1 MLNSSLK
8 IVFASSIFFLTAT
21 ITNADVQ
28 DEIVSLLEEAT
39 AQGECAGYIGFLYND
54 YTIGGFSDEGQ
65 AKKSR
70 NLHMQKAY
78 STAESFVD
86 LAIKNKVE
94 GKYLIIKKGNS
105 FCIGE
110 MCLPKK
116 EYIEAF
122 FAITGLHD
130 SQEQIAKKDITCPN
144 DIDVWFPCKGAEP
157 VDNRQYKAAD
167 MYKSKNCKLLLR

>member
-8 IVFASSIFFLTAT
+8 IVFTSSIFFLIANT
-21 ITNADVQ
+21 TNADVQ
-28 DEIVSLLEEAT
+28 DEIVSLLDET
-39 AQGECAGYIGFLYND
+39 KAQGECAGYIGWLYKD
-54 YTIGGFSDEGQ
+54 YTIGGFSGKDQ
-65 AKKSR
+65 AIESQ

-78 STAESFVD
+78 STAERFVD

-94 GKYLIIKKGNS
+94 GKYFIIKKGNS
-105 FCIGE
+105 YCMGE

-130 SQEQIAKKDITCPN
+130 SHEEITEKEITCPN
-144 DIDVWFPCKGAEP
+144 DIDVWFPCKGTEP

-167 MYKSKNCKLLLR
+167 LYKSKNCKLLLR